1 MYVIIKQKKVFMKK
15 SELDLTILKKS
26 FETLQECYKDYNL
39 QEDEKLKGYI
49 KDSCI
54 QRFGYTYESAKK
66 IMNKFLKKEYDK
78 TEKDLSVNNIFR
90 EMYGLGL
97 IKSFENWADYREK
110 RNLTSHEYS
119 EKMTLPILDIIPE
132 FIKDTEFLINSL
144 DGILTDD

>member
-1 MYVIIKQKKVFMKK
+1 MYVIIKQKEVFLKK
-15 SELDLTILKKS
+15 TELDLTVLKKS

-144 DGILTDD
+144 DGID

>member
-1 MYVIIKQKKVFMKK
+1 
-15 SELDLTILKKS
+15 
-26 FETLQECYKDYNL
+26 
-39 QEDEKLKGYI
+39 
-49 KDSCI
+49 
-54 QRFGYTYESAKK
+54 
-66 IMNKFLKKEYDK
+66 MNKFLKKEYDK

-119 EKMTLPILDIIPE
+119 EIMTRPILDIIPE